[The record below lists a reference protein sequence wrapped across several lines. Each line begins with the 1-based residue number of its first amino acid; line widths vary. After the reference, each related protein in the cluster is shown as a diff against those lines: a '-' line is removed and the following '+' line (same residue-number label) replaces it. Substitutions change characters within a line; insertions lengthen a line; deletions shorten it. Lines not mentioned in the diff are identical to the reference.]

1 MRVFL
6 ARIRVNRFPL
16 ADALLWQR
24 ASAKEVVINMI
35 ESLSPSWEVL
45 LRRGDDL
52 LAEAAPELSIA
63 VATQTTLVLP
73 ILNGLDIV
81 HSMVLLEM

>member
-6 ARIRVNRFPL
+6 VRIRVDRFPL
-16 ADALLWQR
+16 ADALLSQK
-24 ASAKEVVINMI
+24 APAKEVVIDMI
-35 ESLSPSWEVL
+35 ESLSPGRAVL
-45 LRRGDDL
+45 SRRGDDL

-63 VATQTTLVLP
+63 VATQTTPVLP